1 MPHQHGRK
9 RRRVAGLRVAGA
21 VIGAAA
27 AIAGCGG
34 SSHPTGATA
43 APNSATATATAPH
56 ATASTTAPRTTGGPT
71 TATAAPQI
79 NLASPSGN
87 TSTAAVAEVVKQGDK
102 SAVAIVGH
110 GLTPNTKHDA
120 YAVWLYNAPR
130 DAVRLGFVNPG
141 VGKNGRLATTGPLPT
156 NASHYKQLV
165 ITIETNP
172 DPQQPGPVILRGK
185 LTGV

>member
-1 MPHQHGRK
+1 LPDRDGRK
-9 RRRVAGLRVAGA
+9 RRRVAGLGIAGA

-34 SSHPTGATA
+34 SSHPTGTTP
-43 APNSATATATAPH
+43 APNPATATATAPQ
-56 ATASTTAPRTTGGPT
+56 ATASTGPRTGGGTT

-79 NLASPSGN
+79 NLSSPSGN
-87 TSTAAVAEVVKQGDK
+87 TAMAAVAEVVKQGDK
-102 SAVAIVGH
+102 SAIAIVGH
-110 GLTPNTKHDA
+110 GLAPNSKHDA

-141 VGKNGRLATTGPLPT
+141 VGKNGHLATTGPLPT
-156 NASHYKQLV
+156 NASHFKQLV

-172 DPQQPGPVILRGK
+172 DPQQPGQVVLRGK